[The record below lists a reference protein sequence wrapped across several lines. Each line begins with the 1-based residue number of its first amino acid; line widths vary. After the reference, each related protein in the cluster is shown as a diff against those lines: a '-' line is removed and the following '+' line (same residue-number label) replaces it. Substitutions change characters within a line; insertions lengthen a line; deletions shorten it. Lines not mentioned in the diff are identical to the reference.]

1 METMKAFLQV
11 EYSTRHGVSVPMRS
25 LFFPMVPWNKN
36 DGVVGMMC
44 YIGGEGHC
52 EASDGYI
59 LENKDMF
66 IGEDAMTEDDKKFV
80 LDYAQSCTEVNDRN
94 EFKHYHVKVINPKF
108 IEKEHLSLYHSL
120 RVAEYD
126 ILYGSV

>member
-11 EYSTRHGVSVPMRS
+11 EYNNRDGVRTPVRS
-25 LFFPMVPWNKN
+25 LVFPTIAWNKN

-44 YIGGEGHC
+44 YIDGEGHC

-59 LENKDMF
+59 LENKHTF
-66 IGEDAMTEDDKKFV
+66 ISEEQMTEDDRKFV
-80 LDYAQSCTEVNDRN
+80 QAYAQSCTEVNDKN
-94 EFKHYHVKVINPKF
+94 EWKHYAVKVVNPKF

-120 RVAEYD
+120 RVAEYE

>member
-11 EYSTRHGVSVPMRS
+11 ETIYRHGVPVPVRS

-44 YIGGEGHC
+44 YDGGGGHC
-52 EASDGYI
+52 EASDGY
-59 LENKDMF
+59 
-66 IGEDAMTEDDKKFV
+66 V
-80 LDYAQSCTEVNDRN
+80 LDNKHTFIAEEQMTDEDRQFVKDYAHSCTEVNDKN
-94 EFKHYHVKVINPKF
+94 EWKHYTVKVINPKF
-108 IEKEHLSLYHSL
+108 IEQEHLSLYHSL
-120 RVAEYD
+120 RVSEYE